1 MQYMLMIFEPEAAY
15 EGPQGEA
22 TLQDIVAKHFA
33 LGRELSEQGVM
44 RGGAGL
50 QPVHTATTI
59 VTKGA
64 EKLVHDGPYA
74 ETREQLG
81 GYYLVDVPDLD
92 AALAIAKR
100 IPVVDGGKIEVRPVM
115 VHDA

>member
-1 MQYMLMIFEPEAAY
+1 MQYMLLIYEPEAAY

-22 TLQDIVAKHFA
+22 TLQEVVAKHFA
-33 LGRELSEQGVM
+33 LAAELGEQGVLQ
-44 RGGAGL
+44 GGNGL
-50 QPVHTATTI
+50 QPTHTATTVI
-59 VTKGA
+59 TQGA
-64 EKLVHDGPYA
+64 DKLVHDGPYA

-100 IPVVDGGKIEVRPVM
+100 IPGVDGTKIEVRPVM
-115 VHDA
+115 TE